1 MAAMDEFR
9 KEREA
14 MKTAPFKQKLAYFW
28 DYYKWHTIIIV
39 AVIVFGVSMVHNI
52 VTKTDSVLTGVMLN
66 TFIDDYEKKEE
77 LVDEFVKLKEIDTD
91 EYHVELNTSYT
102 YSLEDSSTAAQSN
115 YAVLQAIMAQG
126 ANGMLDFMTGDTATM
141 VDFAYKGW
149 FTDLRTV
156 LNEEQIEMYEPYFLY
171 VDQAVLDK
179 IQEASNN
186 VEDTTTIAH
195 PDPSKPEE
203 MEKPFP
209 AFIDMSQCKT
219 LTDLYTY
226 EMDRLL
232 LGIFSNAPNPDMTM
246 EFIAF
251 VNEKTGD

>member
-39 AVIVFGVSMVHNI
+39 AVIVFGVSMIHNI

-186 VEDTTTIAH
+186 LEDTTTIAH

-226 EMDRLL
+226 ETDRLL
-232 LGIFSNAPNPDMTM
+232 LGIFSNAPNPEMTM

-251 VNEKTGD
+251 ANEKTGD